1 MLSEY
6 MFSMTHTLR
15 KKCPYS
21 EFFWSVFSSI
31 KTKYRDI
38 RSFIKKEIPPQVFF
52 WEYWWIF
59 KNTYFEEHLP
69 TAASAVTNSENPA

>member
-1 MLSEY
+1 MLPEY

-21 EFFWSVFSSI
+21 EFFWSIFSSI

-38 RSFIKKEIPPQVFF
+38 RSFIKKEIPPQVFS

-59 KNTYFEEHLP
+59 ENTYFEEHLR